1 MKYPFMFVFV
11 SILLGTL
18 VFMVLTGAV
27 LAELK
32 GLADRK
38 RGARR

>member
-18 VFMVLTGAV
+18 VFMMLTGAV

-32 GLADRK
+32 GLADKK
-38 RGARR
+38 RGVRR

>member
-11 SILLGTL
+11 SVLLGTL
-18 VFMVLTGAV
+18 VFMMLTGAV

-32 GLADRK
+32 SFADKK
-38 RGARR
+38 RGGRR

>member
-18 VFMVLTGAV
+18 VFMMLTGAV

-32 GLADRK
+32 GLADKK
-38 RGARR
+38 RSGMR